1 MHELY
6 TIKFLIKC
14 LEILTISY
22 HLASN
27 QVLNRKAVFLIL
39 FFITSNF
46 GAEDERSYFQL
57 RLEPENVL
65 NMFLKLCAI
74 LFH

>member
-1 MHELY
+1 MFRDTY
-6 TIKFLIKC
+6 YI
-14 LEILTISY
+14 ISFGVKPG
-22 HLASN
+22 S
-27 QVLNRKAVFLIL
+27 NRKAVFLIL
-39 FFITSNF
+39 FIITSNF

>member
-1 MHELY
+1 M
-6 TIKFLIKC
+6 
-14 LEILTISY
+14 
-22 HLASN
+22 
-27 QVLNRKAVFLIL
+27 L

-65 NMFLKLCAI
+65 NMFLKLCGI
-74 LFH
+74 LINYINLKKVPYYLS